1 MSLFNNP
8 AHERALELEIIAEI
22 LPGLRKRL
30 GASTTDA
37 ERAYLEYEIEW
48 HMSRRTEILL

>member
-8 AHERALELEIIAEI
+8 ARERALELAIIAEI

-37 ERAYLEYEIEW
+37 ERAYLEDEIEW
-48 HMSRRTEILL
+48 HLSRRAGILL